1 MHKILYTVLLGI
13 GALSVKAQ
21 SSSGHTP
28 PFLLKNLADA
38 NLKEVSVQT
47 SGGNISVMGVAPAEA
62 RVEVYIYSDGRN
74 RDDLSK
80 AEIQKKLDADYD
92 FSITVLNNK
101 LTAIAKPKEG
111 HNNWRS
117 GLSITFKVYA
127 PMGISSTLKSSGGN
141 IQLKNL
147 SGGSQEFK
155 TSGGN
160 LDIDMVSGKIRGKTS
175 GGNISLTDSKD
186 DIDVRTSGGNVDAAN
201 CQGNIQLH
209 TSGGNMSMKVMQG
222 VIMTSTS
229 GGNVDGEALS
239 GEFQTQTS
247 GGNIHL
253 EDLSCSLSAS
263 SSGGDITV
271 TMKSVNKYV
280 TLTNS
285 SGNINL
291 QIPQGVG
298 MDLQL
303 SGDKV
308 KTSKLSNFQGDVDE
322 THVNGTI
329 NGGGVP
335 VKVHGS
341 SGRVSVTLR

>member
-1 MHKILYTVLLGI
+1 MQKILYTLLFGI

-28 PFLLKNLADA
+28 PFLLKNLSDA

-47 SGGNISVMGVAPAEA
+47 SGGNVSVVGVAPSEA
-62 RVEVYIYSDGRN
+62 RVEVYIYNSGRN
-74 RDDLSK
+74 ADISK

-101 LTAIAKPKEG
+101 LTAIAKQKEG

-117 GLSITFKVYA
+117 SLSITFKVYA
-127 PMGISSTLKSSGGN
+127 PVGVSSNLKSSGGN

-147 SGGSQEFK
+147 TGATQEFK

-186 DIDVRTSGGNVDAAN
+186 DIDIRTSGGNVDAAN

-209 TSGGNMSMKVMQG
+209 TSGGNMSMKLMQG
-222 VIMTSTS
+222 VIITSTS
-229 GGNVDGEALS
+229 GGNIDGEAIS

-247 GGNIHL
+247 GGNVNL
-253 EDLSCSLSAS
+253 QDLSCSLSAS
-263 SSGGDITV
+263 SSGGEITV
-271 TMKSVNKYV
+271 TMKSLNKYL

-291 QIPQGVG
+291 QLPQSAG

-303 SGDKV
+303 YGDKV
-308 KTSKLSNFQGDVDE
+308 RTSKLSNFQGDVDE
-322 THVNGTI
+322 THVTGTI
-329 NGGGVP
+329 NGGGIP